1 MMKKSV
7 YCIKKVKNKEIK
19 INDQADEVVAE
30 LFESFFNRYQ
40 SNLQELMKG
49 SEFVFDYVHLLYY
62 KCHKINLDCGRSYVG
77 SPERIKLKKA
87 TINPTNKNK
96 NKCFQ
101 YTY

>member
-40 SNLQELMKG
+40 SNL
-49 SEFVFDYVHLLYY
+49 
-62 KCHKINLDCGRSYVG
+62 
-77 SPERIKLKKA
+77 
-87 TINPTNKNK
+87 
-96 NKCFQ
+96 
-101 YTY
+101 